1 MDNWYNN
8 KDLFEKMTE
17 LDNKI
22 DCLQRDLE
30 STRTLIRDYNN
41 LRQKVEETAVKIN
54 TLMWMT
60 PIAIAAMGLLF
71 TVLSFILG

>member
-8 KDLFEKMTE
+8 KDLFEKITE

-22 DCLQRDLE
+22 DGLQRDLE

-41 LRQKVEETAVKIN
+41 LRQKVEETAVKVN

-60 PIAIAAMGLLF
+60 PVAIAATGLLF
-71 TVLSFILG
+71 TVLSFILK

>member
-1 MDNWYNN
+1 MDNWYDN
-8 KDLFEKMTE
+8 KELFEKMTV

-22 DCLQRDLE
+22 DGLQRDLE

-41 LRQKVEETAVKIN
+41 LRQKVEETAVKVN

-60 PIAIAAMGLLF
+60 PVAIAATGLLF
-71 TVLSFILG
+71 TVLSFILE